1 MVDIYSVAKHF
12 DDIPATD
19 GYTGAALF
27 KVQTSTFLGAS
38 PDGSVSEKRVFSMAP
53 NLTIGGRKVVV
64 ALGEMYLIGTAIMD
78 GIYGQTIRKSC
89 WAKMVTDSLEI
100 LTPGQACLG
109 TAGTTAYSRKSYLK
123 DTVNGV
129 TDSEYDPF
137 WEVFFTTA
145 ETLSKGSFFR
155 SGTTFYRARSVH
167 LDEAGFQNAASDE
180 LDAGSRVSVTFSQ
193 TGAYDPINDSYAAGS
208 VTTNGFLVDR
218 YKIYDLLSSADK
230 LNHAGDMTCVVAISA
245 VTPVVGRNITIG
257 SQSWQIL
264 NITSEQDAW
273 ELHVRRV

>member
-1 MVDIYSVAKHF
+1 MPSLFDVAKHF

-38 PDGSVSEKRVFSMAP
+38 PDGSVAQKRVFSMDPA
-53 NLTIGGRKVVV
+53 LTMPVRSCIVT
-64 ALGEMYLIGTAIMD
+64 LGERYITGSTILD
-78 GIYGQTIRKSC
+78 GIYGQAIRRSY
-89 WAKMVTDSLEI
+89 WAKLVTDSFEI

-109 TAGTTAYSRKSYLK
+109 TAGVSAYGRRAYLK

-137 WEVFFTTA
+137 WEIFFATSESVF
-145 ETLSKGSFFR
+145 KGSFFK
-155 SGTTFYRARSVH
+155 SGTTFYRARSLH

-180 LDAGSRVSVTFSQ
+180 IDAGSRVSVTFAQ
-193 TGAYDPINDSYAAGS
+193 TGLYDPINDSYAAGS
-208 VTTNGFLVDR
+208 LTTTGFLVDR

-230 LNHAGDMTCVVAISA
+230 LNHAGDMTLVVASSA
-245 VTPVVGRNITIG
+245 VTPVIGRNITVA
-257 SQSWQIL
+257 SQNYSIL
-264 NITSEQDAW
+264 NRTSEQDAW
-273 ELHVRRV
+273 NLHVRRV